1 MQPTK
6 LNTVAIIIASFFAFN
21 SLLLANVVLPS
32 GGKDG
37 SFWRPNSVQHI
48 SWDVLF
54 VDTTKN
60 LNIYLWNADSSTL
73 TLIGSNIISSTGSY
87 NWHIPNN
94 QVLGEN
100 FKIRI
105 AYSDT
110 TSNFYLMS
118 KDFFPISTEEMVLSN
133 NVFVATEPTVSIT
146 VSPHPTQSGNTI
158 TVSSDSKFFHIDI
171 YNLVGNLINSYTFNY
186 TNDYSISLQNLSI
199 GTYILR
205 VKFLGKTVDKQI
217 IVD

>member
-6 LNTVAIIIASFFAFN
+6 LNTAAIIIASFFAFN

-73 TLIGSNIISSTGSY
+73 TLIGSNIISSTGFY

-105 AYSDT
+105 SYSDT

-118 KDFFPISTEEMVLSN
+118 KDFFPISNEEMVLSN
-133 NVFVATEPTVSIT
+133 NVFVATEPEVSIT
-146 VSPHPTQSGNTI
+146 VNPHPTQSGSTM

-171 YNLVGNLINSYTFNY
+171 YNLVGSLINSYTFNY
-186 TNDYSISLQNLSI
+186 TNDYSISLQNLST

-205 VKFLGKTVDKQI
+205 VKFLGRVVDKQF
-217 IVD
+217 IVE